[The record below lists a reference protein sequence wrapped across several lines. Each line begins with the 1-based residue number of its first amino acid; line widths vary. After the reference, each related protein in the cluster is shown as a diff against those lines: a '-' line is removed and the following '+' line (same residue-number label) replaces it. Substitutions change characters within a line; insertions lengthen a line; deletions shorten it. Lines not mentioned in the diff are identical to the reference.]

1 MSDHSAGGAGNEIKL
16 LLAWALV
23 GVPLV
28 WGIYHTI
35 LNALKLFS

>member
-1 MSDHSAGGAGNEIKL
+1 MPASPKL
-16 LLAWALV
+16 FLSWAIVVAPLA
-23 GVPLV
+23 